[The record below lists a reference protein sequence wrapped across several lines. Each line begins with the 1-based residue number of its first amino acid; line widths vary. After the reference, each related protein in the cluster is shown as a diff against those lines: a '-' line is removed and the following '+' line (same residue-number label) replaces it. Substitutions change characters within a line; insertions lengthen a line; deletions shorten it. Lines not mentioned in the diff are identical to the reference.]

1 MFAGCQATMVIV
13 YSLRRVCSET
23 EPSYNLILFT
33 REENDLIISIKN
45 V

>member
-1 MFAGCQATMVIV
+1 MFARCQATMVIV

-23 EPSYNLILFT
+23 EPSYNLIFFT
-33 REENDLIISIKN
+33 REEDDLIVGIKN